1 MLDYLVLN
9 YLVLNHLALD
19 YPVLDDM
26 TRLFRVWFQ
35 HSNR

>member
-9 YLVLNHLALD
+9 YLALD

-26 TRLFRVWFQ
+26 TRLFRVVVPTQ
-35 HSNR
+35 

>member
-9 YLVLNHLALD
+9 YLVLNYLALD

-26 TRLFRVWFQ
+26 TRLFRVVVPTQ
-35 HSNR
+35 